1 MAELLQMRGVGA
13 HAGPR
18 VLFRD
23 VDLTLHVGDRMGLV
37 GPNGAGKST
46 LLRLLAGTEEPWEGT
61 RSARRGLRVAWA
73 RQELDLD
80 DLATVASVVA
90 DRLQRDP
97 GPPPGVDPQ
106 VAARRTLGRCGFDDV
121 DASVGS
127 LSGGWKRRL
136 ALAAELATGADLL
149 LLDEPTNHLDL
160 ESIEWLERTLVGERV
175 TCVVISHD
183 RRFLET
189 VSTRMA
195 EIDPRHP
202 GSFFV
207 CDGHYSDFL
216 EQRSAALEQLQ
227 RTEESLAA
235 QVREEIRYLRQGPKA
250 RRSKS
255 QTRVDRAH
263 ATIAELDR
271 VRSLNRDERVEGS
284 FTDTGRRTRRLLVA
298 ESVRQEVGG
307 QLCFDDLDL
316 VLGPGRRIGLVG
328 PNGSGKTTL
337 LRTLLGELAPQAG
350 RVDGAPGVRVVYFDQ
365 EREELDETVT
375 VAEALSPE
383 GDHVEVAG
391 RRMHVKTFARQL
403 LFRDDQLAQPV
414 RTLSGGERARVL
426 VARLMR
432 TPADV
437 LLLDEPTNDLDIPTL
452 EQLERSLLAFEG
464 AMVLIS
470 HDRFLVDRVTTDLI
484 ALDGRGGWRELAD
497 LSQWEEMRAELRGA
511 ERERAEARSTR
522 PPGDEG
528 TDDTKPKSASRPAK
542 LSYKEKREL
551 ESMEETILEAEQRVE
566 ELEALSRDPETL
578 ADPER
583 MHTVYARLKEAQDA
597 VEALYARWS
606 ELEEKAP

>member
-18 VLFRD
+18 VLFRGI
-23 VDLTLHVGDRMGLV
+23 DLTLHSGDRLGLV

-46 LLRLLAGTEEPWEGT
+46 LLGMLAGEEEPWEGAL
-61 RSARRGLRVAWA
+61 SARRGLRVAWS
-73 RQELDLD
+73 RQEVELD
-80 DLATVASVVA
+80 DRVAVVDVVTA
-90 DRLQRDP
+90 RLRRAP
-97 GPPPGVDPQ
+97 GPPVGTDPE
-106 VAARRTLGRCGFDDV
+106 VVARRTLGRCGFVDV
-121 DASVGS
+121 DARVSS

-160 ESIEWLERTLVGERV
+160 ESIEWLERTLVDQRV

-189 VSTRMA
+189 VATRVA

-216 EQRSAALEQLQ
+216 EQRTAALEQLQ
-227 RTEESLAA
+227 RTEDSLSA

-271 VRSLNRDERVEGS
+271 VRSLNREDRVEGS

-298 ESVRQEVGG
+298 EGARQEIGAGSASRSSIWFSVPAAESVWS
-307 QLCFDDLDL
+307 DRTA
-316 VLGPGRRIGLVG
+316 VGRRRCCAHCSARS
-328 PNGSGKTTL
+328 PP
-337 LRTLLGELAPQAG
+337 EEG
-350 RVDGAPGVRVVYFDQ
+350 RLDSAPGVRVVYFDQ

-391 RRMHVKTFARQL
+391 RRMHVKSFARQL
-403 LFRDDQLAQPV
+403 LFRDEQLAQPV

-452 EQLERSLLAFEG
+452 EQLERSLLDFEG
-464 AMVLIS
+464 AVVLVS

-484 ALDGRGGWRELAD
+484 ALDGHGGWRELAD
-497 LSQWEEMRAELRGA
+497 LSQWEEMRTELRRT
-511 ERERAEARSTR
+511 ETERAGTQRSPSGPPRRTRRLPRSPRRGRSSCRTRRSGNSNPWSRRSSRPRSVSKRWKRSAGTRPRSPIPSACTRST
-522 PPGDEG
+522 P
-528 TDDTKPKSASRPAK
+528 T
-542 LSYKEKREL
+542 
-551 ESMEETILEAEQRVE
+551 
-566 ELEALSRDPETL
+566 
-578 ADPER
+578 
-583 MHTVYARLKEAQDA
+583 
-597 VEALYARWS
+597 
-606 ELEEKAP
+606 

>member
-18 VLFRD
+18 VLFRGI
-23 VDLTLHVGDRMGLV
+23 DLTLHSGDRLGLV

-46 LLRLLAGTEEPWEGT
+46 LLGMLAGEEEPWEGAL
-61 RSARRGLRVAWA
+61 SARRGLRVAWS
-73 RQELDLD
+73 RQEVELD
-80 DLATVASVVA
+80 DRVAVVDVVTA
-90 DRLQRDP
+90 RLRRDP
-97 GPPPGVDPQ
+97 GPPVGTDPE

-121 DASVGS
+121 DARVSS

-160 ESIEWLERTLVGERV
+160 ESIEWLERTLVGQRV

-189 VSTRMA
+189 VATRVA

-216 EQRSAALEQLQ
+216 EQRTAALEQLQ
-227 RTEESLAA
+227 RTEDSLSA

-271 VRSLNRDERVEGS
+271 VRSLNREDRVEGS

-298 ESVRQEVGG
+298 EGARQEIGG
-307 QLCFDDLDL
+307 SLCFEELDL
-316 VLGPGRRIGLVG
+316 VLGPGRRVGLVG

-337 LRTLLGELAPQAG
+337 LRTLLGEIPPEEG

-391 RRMHVKTFARQL
+391 RRMHVKSFARQL

-452 EQLERSLLAFEG
+452 EQLERSLLDFEG
-464 AMVLIS
+464 AVVLVS

-484 ALDGRGGWRELAD
+484 ALDGHGGWRELAD
-497 LSQWEEMRAELRGA
+497 LSQWEEMRTELRRT
-511 ERERAEARSTR
+511 ETERAGTQRNPSTAV
-522 PPGDEG
+522 
-528 TDDTKPKSASRPAK
+528 TDTATPSKSASRPAK

-551 ESMEETILEAEQRVE
+551 ESMEPTILEAEERVE
-566 ELEALSRDPETL
+566 ALEALSQDPATL
-578 ADPER
+578 AEPER
-583 MHTVYARLKEAQDA
+583 MHEVYADLKEAQDT